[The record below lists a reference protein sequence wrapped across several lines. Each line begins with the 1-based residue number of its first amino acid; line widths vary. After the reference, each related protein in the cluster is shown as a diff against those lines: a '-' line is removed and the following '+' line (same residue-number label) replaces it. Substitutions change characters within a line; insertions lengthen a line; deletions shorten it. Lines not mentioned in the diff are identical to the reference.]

1 MYIILQKERENHSK
15 TISQKLMWASMG
27 FFENFQLPKMQFPP
41 SLLPLK
47 QVRCNSYDPS
57 LFLR

>member
-41 SLLPLK
+41 ASQASPL
-47 QVRCNSYDPS
+47 
-57 LFLR
+57 